1 MRDDLRIAQVHLSA
15 ARDEELC
22 KDTLGRDRSVPHDA
36 ELDEALRA
44 IARCGDNDSSAGTRA
59 LEDLT
64 PWFEQYEERA
74 AILEFEANLPRA
86 EAEARARAMT
96 VAAFQADF
104 DVSQGRTAVV
114 ATEVR
119 DG

>member
-1 MRDDLRIAQVHLSA
+1 MRDDLRIAQVHSSA
-15 ARDEELC
+15 TRSDLNGAANSVAR
-22 KDTLGRDRSVPHDA
+22 DA
-36 ELDEALRA
+36 ELDRVLRA
-44 IARCGDNDSSAGTRA
+44 IVHGGDNDSSAGTRA
-59 LEDLT
+59 IEDLT

-86 EAEARARAMT
+86 ESEARARATT
-96 VAAFQADF
+96 VAAFQADL
-104 DVSQGRTAVV
+104 DVSHVRSTVV